1 MSQINVRWTSLHPG
15 GIALCPDN
23 LRPIKQTST
32 ASTSAACQWRF
43 YRFVKMFLSDGNVA
57 AVLGKKGGSQDGW
70 DKDSTS
76 FIMTLILKNKCRVI
90 SISSLLTY
98 GIFHMCSNNLFFIRH
113 LSQCWTTFFLQKINS
128 TATPLIISHDT
139 PGLRPASAELKCQ
152 RRRSCHAVG
161 QPFTLTRRVT
171 LQPTVNLIRRVFAVS
186 D

>member
-57 AVLGKKGGSQDGW
+57 AVLGKKRGSQDGW
-70 DKDSTS
+70 DKDSAS

-113 LSQCWTTFFLQKINS
+113 LSQCWTTFFFTENQFHGNTADNFPWHTWPPTRECWAEMSTSKIV
-128 TATPLIISHDT
+128 
-139 PGLRPASAELKCQ
+139 
-152 RRRSCHAVG
+152 SCRG
-161 QPFTLTRRVT
+161 
-171 LQPTVNLIRRVFAVS
+171 PTIHTHT
-186 D
+186 